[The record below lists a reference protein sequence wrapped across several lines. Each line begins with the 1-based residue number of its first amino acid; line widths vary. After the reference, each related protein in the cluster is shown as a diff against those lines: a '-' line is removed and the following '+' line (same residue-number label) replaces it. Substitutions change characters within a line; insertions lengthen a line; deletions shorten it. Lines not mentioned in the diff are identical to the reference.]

1 MFRFLTN
8 DKRLSKNAVARRA
21 SFAEGVEGGE
31 KPQSSR
37 SAERE
42 IPNPKG
48 APKKVNFKTVRWTV
62 LKEEN
67 PCDRG
72 IFLVGRPQALPF
84 KGARP

>member
-1 MFRFLTN
+1 MNL
-8 DKRLSKNAVARRA
+8 KSAGCNAAPAV
-21 SFAEGVEGGE
+21 AEGVEGGE
-31 KPQSSR
+31 KPQSSP
-37 SAERE
+37 SADGE
-42 IPNPKG
+42 IPTEG

-72 IFLVGRPQALPF
+72 IFLVGRPYKDTF

>member
-1 MFRFLTN
+1 MKIKSAGCN
-8 DKRLSKNAVARRA
+8 DAPAV
-21 SFAEGVEGGE
+21 AEGVEGGE
-31 KPQSSR
+31 KPPLSR

-48 APKKVNFKTVRWTV
+48 APKKVNCITVRWTV

-72 IFLVGRPQALPF
+72 IFLVSRPHIDIF
-84 KGARP
+84 KGVRP